1 MGPVE
6 ILSLLAQ
13 LLNHVLLCFQLVLLL
28 AEHTVEGLDRLLGR
42 LGEFTVLTI
51 EGFSGASLLLLKCHH
66 VDLIVSSFLLR
77 LSLPDELVVA

>member
-6 ILSLLAQ
+6 VLGLLTK
-13 LLNHVLLCFQLVLLL
+13 LLNHVLLGLQLVLLL
-28 AEHTVEGLDRLLGR
+28 REHSVEGLDRLLSR

-51 EGFSGASLLLLKCHH
+51 EGLSSSCLLLLKCHH
-66 VDLIVSSFLLR
+66 VDLIVSSLLLR